1 MYTKR
6 NKTISKKFIFW
17 PKNIGYVL
25 IFWAVIQ
32 TLSYQ
37 YLDLKW
43 ITLQWIPVAIIGLLS
58 LIVFSLKNIRIQK
71 HRSETDMLWNT
82 IVRTSTTWAS
92 FLQNSFAIKAEIYQE
107 LKNRHQAW
115 LLVLQNQLNSQ
126 QENEILSLKT
136 ELEPLISQNEIDYI
150 CNQKNSAKQ
159 LMALQS
165 HRVKELFDQGIIDN
179 NQHLTLLGH
188 LADYYE
194 LQLRCE
200 KKNQHSDNSL
210 LATISL
216 ILIQLFIILLPFG
229 LINAFQKI
237 KSDYV
242 LLTIPL
248 CLLLSVFFIFT
259 EQQAQKNQKVTP
271 VSF

>member
-6 NKTISKKFIFW
+6 NKTTRNKFVFW
-17 PKNIGYVL
+17 PKNIGYLL

-32 TLSYQ
+32 TLLYL

-43 ITLQWIPVAIIGLLS
+43 IALPWIPVAIIGLLS
-58 LIVFSLKNIRIQK
+58 LIVFSLKNIQVQK

-82 IVRTSTTWAS
+82 IIRTSTTWTT
-92 FLQNSFAIKAEIYQE
+92 FLQNSFAIKTEIYQE

-115 LLVLQNQLNSQ
+115 LIVLHNQLNLQ
-126 QENEILSLKT
+126 RDAETATLKA
-136 ELEPLISQNEIDYI
+136 ELTPWIAQNEIDYI
-150 CNQKNSAKQ
+150 SKQKNSAKQ

-179 NQHLTLLGH
+179 SQHLTLLGH

-200 KKNQHSDNSL
+200 KTNQHTHNSI
-210 LATISL
+210 LATINL
-216 ILIQLFIILLPFG
+216 FLIQLFILLLPFG
-229 LINAFQKI
+229 LINEFQKI

-248 CLLLSVFFIFT
+248 CILLSVFFIFT

-271 VSF
+271 VSY

>member
-6 NKTISKKFIFW
+6 NKTTSKKFVFW

-32 TLSYQ
+32 TLLYF

-43 ITLQWIPVAIIGLLS
+43 VALPLIPVAVIGLLS
-58 LIVFSLKNIRIQK
+58 LLVFSLKNMQVQK

-82 IVRTSTTWAS
+82 IVRTSTTWAT
-92 FLQNSFAIKAEIYQE
+92 FLQNSFAVKTEIYQE

-115 LLVLQNQLNSQ
+115 LIVLHNQLNSQ
-126 QENEILSLKT
+126 KENETTCIRA
-136 ELEPLISQNEIDYI
+136 ELAPLISQNEIDYI
-150 CNQKNSAKQ
+150 FKQKNSAKQ

-165 HRVKELFDQGIIDN
+165 HRIKELFDQEIIDN

-200 KKNQHSDNSL
+200 KTNPHSDNSI

-216 ILIQLFIILLPFG
+216 FLIQLFILLLPFG
-229 LINAFQKI
+229 LINEFQKI

-248 CLLLSVFFIFT
+248 CILLSVFFIFT
-259 EQQAQKNQKVTP
+259 EQQAQKNQKVSP